1 MKKGRVEAFSDG
13 VLAIIVTIMVLEL
26 KVPEGPEWKDLLS
39 LLPKFLSY
47 MLSFMMVLIYWNNHH
62 HVFQTVEKV
71 NGKILLANG
80 LLLFTLSLVPFA
92 TAWMGENH
100 FQSKPVILMGI
111 IFLLSGLSYLLLTK
125 TIISAQGRSSVLAKA
140 QENDWKGTLSWTSYI
155 AGIIIG
161 FYFPLISAVIY
172 FLIAMM
178 WFIPDRRIEK
188 KLAEKSVDVHP
199 DDHGFQ

>member
-1 MKKGRVEAFSDG
+1 MKKGRIEAFSDG

-26 KVPEGPEWKDLLS
+26 KVPEGAEWNDLMP

-47 MLSFMMVLIYWNNHH
+47 ILSFMMILIYWNNHH

-80 LLLFTLSLVPFA
+80 LLLFFLSLVPFA

-111 IFLLSGLSYLLLTK
+111 IFFASGLSYLLLTN
-125 TIISAQGRSSVLAKA
+125 TIIASQGRGSILAKA
-140 QENDWKGTLSWTSYI
+140 QENDWKGTVSWLGYLV
-155 AGIIIG
+155 GIILG
-161 FYFPLISAVIY
+161 FFYPLISAIIY
-172 FLIAMM
+172 FLIALL
-178 WFIPDRRIEK
+178 WFIPDKRIEK
-188 KLAEKSVDVHP
+188 HLAD
-199 DDHGFQ
+199 

>member
-1 MKKGRVEAFSDG
+1 MKKGRIEAFSDG

-26 KVPEGPEWKDLLS
+26 KVPEGAEWNALLP

-47 MLSFMMVLIYWNNHH
+47 ILSFMMILIYWNNHH

-80 LLLFTLSLVPFA
+80 LLLFFLSLIPFA

-111 IFLLSGLSYLLLTK
+111 IFLAAGLSYLLLTN
-125 TIISAQGRSSVLAKA
+125 TIIATQGSNSVLAKA
-140 QENDWKGTLSWTSYI
+140 QENDWKGTVSWLGYI
-155 AGIIIG
+155 LGIILG
-161 FYFPLISAVIY
+161 FFYPLISAVIY
-172 FLIAMM
+172 FLIALL
-178 WFIPDRRIEK
+178 WFIPDKRIERHLK
-188 KLAEKSVDVHP
+188 D
-199 DDHGFQ
+199 

>member
-1 MKKGRVEAFSDG
+1 MKKGRIEAFSDG

-26 KVPEGPEWKDLLS
+26 KVPEGAEWNALIP

-47 MLSFMMVLIYWNNHH
+47 ILSFMMILIYWNNHH

-80 LLLFTLSLVPFA
+80 LLLFFLSLIPFA

-111 IFLLSGLSYLLLTK
+111 IFLAAGLSYLLLTN
-125 TIISAQGRSSVLAKA
+125 TIIATQGSNSVLAKA
-140 QENDWKGTLSWTSYI
+140 QENDWKGTVSWLGYI
-155 AGIIIG
+155 LGIILG
-161 FYFPLISAVIY
+161 FFYPLISAVIY
-172 FLIAMM
+172 FLIALL
-178 WFIPDRRIEK
+178 WFIPDKRIERHLK
-188 KLAEKSVDVHP
+188 D
-199 DDHGFQ
+199 

>member
-26 KVPEGPEWKDLLS
+26 KVPEGAEWKDLMP

-47 MLSFMMVLIYWNNHH
+47 ILSFMMVLIYWNNHH

-80 LLLFTLSLVPFA
+80 LLLFFLSLVPFA

-100 FQSKPVILMGI
+100 FQSKPVILQGI
-111 IFLLSGLSYLLLTK
+111 VFLAAGTSYLLLTK
-125 TIISAQGRSSVLAKA
+125 TIINSHGENSTLAQAQGSNL
-140 QENDWKGTLSWTSYI
+140 KGNISWLGY
-155 AGIIIG
+155 IIG
-161 FYFPLISAVIY
+161 ILLGFYYPAVSAVIY
-172 FLIAMM
+172 FLIATM
-178 WFIPDRRIEK
+178 WFIHDKRIEK
-188 KLAEKSVDVHP
+188 TLSL
-199 DDHGFQ
+199 

>member
-1 MKKGRVEAFSDG
+1 MKKGRIEAFSDG

-26 KVPEGPEWKDLLS
+26 KVPEGAEWNALIP

-47 MLSFMMVLIYWNNHH
+47 ILSFMMILIYWNNHH

-80 LLLFTLSLVPFA
+80 LLLFFLSLIPFA

-111 IFLLSGLSYLLLTK
+111 IFLAAGLSYLLLTN
-125 TIISAQGRSSVLAKA
+125 TIIATQGSNSVLAKA
-140 QENDWKGTLSWTSYI
+140 QENDWKGTVSWLGYI
-155 AGIIIG
+155 LGIILG
-161 FYFPLISAVIY
+161 FFYPLILAVIY
-172 FLIAMM
+172 FLIALL
-178 WFIPDRRIEK
+178 WFIPDKRIERHLK
-188 KLAEKSVDVHP
+188 D
-199 DDHGFQ
+199 

>member
-1 MKKGRVEAFSDG
+1 MKKGRIEAFSDG

-26 KVPEGPEWKDLLS
+26 KVPEGAEWNALIP

-47 MLSFMMVLIYWNNHH
+47 ILSFMMILIYWNNHH

-80 LLLFTLSLVPFA
+80 LLLFFLSLIPFA

-111 IFLLSGLSYLLLTK
+111 IFLAAGLSYLLLTN
-125 TIISAQGRSSVLAKA
+125 TIIATQGSNSVLAKA
-140 QENDWKGTLSWTSYI
+140 QENDWKGTVSWLGYI
-155 AGIIIG
+155 LGIILVF
-161 FYFPLISAVIY
+161 FYPLISAVIY
-172 FLIAMM
+172 FLIALL
-178 WFIPDRRIEK
+178 WFIPDKRIERHLK
-188 KLAEKSVDVHP
+188 D
-199 DDHGFQ
+199 

>member
-1 MKKGRVEAFSDG
+1 MKKGRIEAFSDG

-26 KVPEGPEWKDLLS
+26 KVPEGAEWNALLP

-47 MLSFMMVLIYWNNHH
+47 ILSFMMILIYWNNHH

-80 LLLFTLSLVPFA
+80 LLLFFLSLIPFA

-111 IFLLSGLSYLLLTK
+111 IFLAAGLSYLLLTN
-125 TIISAQGRSSVLAKA
+125 TIIATQGSNSVLAKA
-140 QENDWKGTLSWTSYI
+140 QENDWKGTVSWLGYI
-155 AGIIIG
+155 LGIILVF
-161 FYFPLISAVIY
+161 FYPLISAVIY
-172 FLIAMM
+172 FLIALL
-178 WFIPDRRIEK
+178 WFIPDKRIERHLK
-188 KLAEKSVDVHP
+188 D
-199 DDHGFQ
+199 

>member
-1 MKKGRVEAFSDG
+1 MKKGRIEAFSDG

-26 KVPEGPEWKDLLS
+26 KVPEGAEWNDLMP

-47 MLSFMMVLIYWNNHH
+47 ILSFMMILIYWNNHH

-80 LLLFTLSLVPFA
+80 LLLFFLSLVPFA

-111 IFLLSGLSYLLLTK
+111 IFFGSGLSYLLLTN
-125 TIISAQGRSSVLAKA
+125 TIISSQGRGSILAKA
-140 QENDWKGTLSWTSYI
+140 QENDWKGTVSWLGYLV
-155 AGIIIG
+155 GIILG
-161 FYFPLISAVIY
+161 FFYPLISAIIY
-172 FLIAMM
+172 FLIALL
-178 WFIPDRRIEK
+178 WFIPDKRIEK
-188 KLAEKSVDVHP
+188 HLAD
-199 DDHGFQ
+199 

>member
-1 MKKGRVEAFSDG
+1 MKKGRIEAFSDG

-26 KVPEGPEWKDLLS
+26 KVPEGAEWNALLP

-47 MLSFMMVLIYWNNHH
+47 ILSFMMILIYWNNHH

-80 LLLFTLSLVPFA
+80 LLLFFLSLIPFA

-111 IFLLSGLSYLLLTK
+111 IFLAAGLSYLLLTI
-125 TIISAQGRSSVLAKA
+125 TIIATQGSNSVLAKA
-140 QENDWKGTLSWTSYI
+140 QENDWKGTVSWLGYI
-155 AGIIIG
+155 LGIILG
-161 FYFPLISAVIY
+161 FFYPLISAVIY
-172 FLIAMM
+172 FLIALL
-178 WFIPDRRIEK
+178 WFIPDKRIERHLK
-188 KLAEKSVDVHP
+188 D
-199 DDHGFQ
+199 

>member
-1 MKKGRVEAFSDG
+1 MKKGRIEAFSDG

-26 KVPEGPEWKDLLS
+26 KVPEGAEWNALLP

-47 MLSFMMVLIYWNNHH
+47 ILSFMMILIYWNNHH

-80 LLLFTLSLVPFA
+80 LLLFFLSLIPFA

-111 IFLLSGLSYLLLTK
+111 IFLAAGLSYLLLTN
-125 TIISAQGRSSVLAKA
+125 TIIATQGSNSVLAKA
-140 QENDWKGTLSWTSYI
+140 QENDWKGTVSWLGYI
-155 AGIIIG
+155 LGIILG
-161 FYFPLISAVIY
+161 FFYPLISVVIY
-172 FLIAMM
+172 FLIALL
-178 WFIPDRRIEK
+178 WFIPDKRIERHLK
-188 KLAEKSVDVHP
+188 D
-199 DDHGFQ
+199 

>member
-1 MKKGRVEAFSDG
+1 MKKGRIEAFSDG

-26 KVPEGPEWKDLLS
+26 KVPEGAEWNALIP

-47 MLSFMMVLIYWNNHH
+47 ILSFMMILIYWNNHH

-80 LLLFTLSLVPFA
+80 LLLFFLSLIPFA

-111 IFLLSGLSYLLLTK
+111 IFLAAGLSYLLLTN
-125 TIISAQGRSSVLAKA
+125 TIIATQGSNSVLAKA
-140 QENDWKGTLSWTSYI
+140 QENDWKGTVSWLGYI
-155 AGIIIG
+155 LGIILG
-161 FYFPLISAVIY
+161 FFYPLISAVIY
-172 FLIAMM
+172 FLIALL
-178 WFIPDRRIEK
+178 WFIPDRRIERHLK
-188 KLAEKSVDVHP
+188 D
-199 DDHGFQ
+199 